1 MNFLASVKTPAEL
14 KMLENNATQ
23 KDVTREAGSGNNNTE
38 QNDDDLEV
46 GEDASTYDA
55 KRIKFGNLG
64 FISLANERCDDG
76 ASGHMVNDDI
86 EDNDENHVPRKEVTT
101 TENLACTDA
110 VTLLDSNANK
120 GIQDDV
126 TEKHARDNVE
136 AANITEEMVQ
146 IDTCSDTNKKK
157 RKTAIESRNEA
168 KKKRDSE
175 PSKKSEAAAK
185 KGFKDNVLTVKFKL
199 SSIQMKAGKTPNFAI
214 FIKDYL
220 HHPEARNAAGH
231 AGKYITYMKGDIC
244 DDFFSKKGIKFH
256 PDHFFICK
264 NDTDLIEDKLLPLQK
279 ANISDQPC
287 SKPEDIV
294 RSKHVAETEVVK
306 RKDDHEND
314 TDIDTSRDSKSD
326 TAEEDIDIYNM
337 GRTAKK
343 VSFGAPIPDES
354 EESFSSAGVVVYG
367 RGAEKTISQEKKE
380 KKREKKKHMKDSS
393 AKTRLDILEND
404 GFIAMERGL
413 GRGRG
418 RGKVG
423 ARDRG
428 RGPGRGRSEGQ
439 GKSRSRGR

>member
-1 MNFLASVKTPAEL
+1 
-14 KMLENNATQ
+14 MLEKNATQ
-23 KDVTREAGSGNNNTE
+23 KEVTGEAGPGNDNTE
-38 QNDDDLEV
+38 KNDDDLEV

-64 FISLANERCDDG
+64 FISLVEEHADNVSCDNG
-76 ASGHMVNDDI
+76 ASGQMVIDDI
-86 EDNDENHVPRKEVTT
+86 EDDDENHVPSKEVTT
-101 TENLACTDA
+101 AENLVCTDA
-110 VTLLDSNANK
+110 VTLLDSNANNK
-120 GIQDDV
+120 SIQDDV
-126 TEKHARDNVE
+126 TEKHARNNVE
-136 AANITEEMVQ
+136 AANVNEERVQ
-146 IDTCSDTNKKK
+146 IDTSSDRNKKK

-199 SSIQMKAGKTPNFAI
+199 SSIQMKAGKTPNFAL
-214 FIKDYL
+214 FIKDDL

-231 AGKYITYMKGDIC
+231 AGKYIAYMKGDIC

-256 PDHFFICK
+256 PDNFFICK

-287 SKPEDIV
+287 SNPENLV
-294 RSKHVAETEVVK
+294 RSKHVAETEVVM
-306 RKDDHEND
+306 RKEDLEND
-314 TDIDTSRDSKSD
+314 TDIDTSRKSNSD
-326 TAEEDIDIYNM
+326 TDEEDIDIYDM

-354 EESFSSAGVVVYG
+354 EDSFSSAGVVVYG

-423 ARDRG
+423 ARGRG
-428 RGPGRGRSEGQ
+428 RGRGRSEGQ
-439 GKSRSRGR
+439 GKSRSRGK